1 MRTQDRMID
10 GSVERGVLDEIV
22 GLGARNSGFEML
34 SMVMDVTDERAA
46 SRMAGFEPF
55 VDRVEPRLLQALVAR
70 LGAADGREATVDA
83 LSWAWENWTKVG
95 DFDHPVAYLFRV
107 GVTSARRF
115 RSRRPS
121 PYRADDA
128 GQTVGE
134 SLSVRQRTVVVLVS
148 AYQWRIREVA
158 EHLDIAASTAQRHYT
173 RGLARLYE
181 LLKDD
186 Q

>member
-1 MRTQDRMID
+1 
-10 GSVERGVLDEIV
+10 
-22 GLGARNSGFEML
+22 
-34 SMVMDVTDERAA
+34 MVMEVTDERAA
-46 SRMAGFEPF
+46 SRMAGFEAF

-70 LGAADGREATVDA
+70 LGAVDGREATVDA
-83 LSWAWENWTKVG
+83 LSWAWENWTRVG

-115 RSRRPS
+115 RSHRPS
-121 PYRADDA
+121 PHRTDDPGQVVGEFGHVVRAL
-128 GQTVGE
+128 E

-148 AYQWRIREVA
+148 AYQWRICEVA